1 MPYSISSAFSEPEEF
16 ETAMRPEG
24 WLSMLVTARGQF
36 RARLSQIALNEIHLL
51 AAEEQLSRIAF
62 VAVPEDLV
70 MIVFPIGRA
79 MAPVCGGLRI
89 QVGELMTL
97 WPGARFHTRIAG
109 ASHWGMIKLKAE
121 WLGEYGIALTGTV
134 LPIPQTLR
142 RWRPPAAGLRELRGL
157 HSTALR

>member
-62 VAVPEDLV
+62 AAIPKNVV

-79 MAPVCGGLRI
+79 NAPVCGGLRI
-89 QVGELMTL
+89 EVGELMTL
-97 WPGARFHTRIAG
+97 YPRARFHTRIAG
-109 ASHWGMIKLKAE
+109 ASHWGMIKLKTD
-121 WLGEYGIALTGTV
+121 WLGAYGIALTGTV
-134 LPIPQTLR
+134 FPIPQAVR
-142 RWRPPAAGLRELRGL
+142 SWRPPAAAVRELR
-157 HSTALR
+157 